1 MAAIG
6 KVSLRG
12 LYAEDFQY
20 TFLIDG
26 STNGATIDNAGW
38 AAVSFDYGVQN
49 QVKLAVD
56 GEKIMG
62 RLEVFEDREVEGII
76 TGTVALKGG
85 YKFLVNPD
93 ATGSSPDE
101 TPAPGDYLVGAVSDG
116 GAAGYVRK
124 ATTVE
129 VQAGKDNWLVCEVGT
144 DAKGN
149 DFAIAINI

>member
-20 TFLIDG
+20 TFLIDAG
-26 STNGATIDNAGW
+26 TGGATEDSEGL
-38 AAVSFDYGVQN
+38 AVSYDNGVQN
-49 QVKLAVD
+49 QVKLALD
-56 GEKIMG
+56 GEKLIG
-62 RLEVFEDREVEGII
+62 RLEKFEDREVEGIVTCTI
-76 TGTVALKGG
+76 ALKGG
-85 YKFLVNPD
+85 YKFIVNPD

-101 TPAPGDYLVGAVSDG
+101 TPAPGDYLVGAVTDG
-116 GAAGYVRK
+116 GAAGYTRK

-129 VQAGKDNWLVCEVGT
+129 VQAGKDNWLVVEVGT
-144 DAKGN
+144 DNQGN